1 MIVSLD
7 QVNAL
12 AKSKYKNY
20 MITVQSADSMM
31 LSDLAEEEDILATSI
46 PNPIERFF
54 TFLTL
59 EVRDTEV
66 DKAMLEMRITLAKED
81 KIKGT
86 GRSAALAKKDKSE
99 KSAIHDNF
107 IEVCRSL
114 SDDLTKSAKTLCETK
129 YYKNTQFDVGSRIA
143 FIDELNLNNSNF
155 PDYLIFTLNK
165 LNVILSE
172 SLGINLRLA
181 VLAKDNIHCP
191 FDKNI
196 NKVLNQ
202 ADLVTTHNTLENS
215 LSAASNSNTLLP
227 EFFDNFSI
235 EKVKDG
241 RNVYDL
247 NKFISSITKTDSGTG
262 QMADMTNIMSSLEKA
277 NKVTANI
284 SSQSITDALV
294 SVQDLQNG
302 RLDPIDSPESS
313 KIGIVHHRTILT
325 KNDDDGNLL
334 VPFIPVKDGEV
345 VSDKPVYL
353 TAVEEK
359 DQYIAEWCE
368 TFKNGDGS
376 KKQRVLARYCGNVLT
391 VDTHL
396 VTYKEYSPLATMSPA
411 RSCIPFQNHSNGKRL
426 LMSCNHHKQAVPTFG
441 ACRARVGTGCE
452 SILDTGNYTAKD
464 LLEDFYDCN
473 SQMFPEIKNHKE
485 EILNSD
491 LKLLSIDVGRGTKTL
506 LLKVMAMEKLGDKFP
521 QTTKLLVPFAQKT
534 TEKNMFS

>member
-86 GRSAALAKKDKSE
+86 GRLAALTKKDKPE

-202 ADLVTTHNTLENS
+202 ADLVTTHAGQNCRRNET
-215 LSAASNSNTLLP
+215 
-227 EFFDNFSI
+227 
-235 EKVKDG
+235 VK
-241 RNVYDL
+241 
-247 NKFISSITKTDSGTG
+247 
-262 QMADMTNIMSSLEKA
+262 
-277 NKVTANI
+277 
-284 SSQSITDALV
+284 
-294 SVQDLQNG
+294 
-302 RLDPIDSPESS
+302 
-313 KIGIVHHRTILT
+313 
-325 KNDDDGNLL
+325 
-334 VPFIPVKDGEV
+334 
-345 VSDKPVYL
+345 
-353 TAVEEK
+353 
-359 DQYIAEWCE
+359 
-368 TFKNGDGS
+368 
-376 KKQRVLARYCGNVLT
+376 
-391 VDTHL
+391 
-396 VTYKEYSPLATMSPA
+396 
-411 RSCIPFQNHSNGKRL
+411 
-426 LMSCNHHKQAVPTFG
+426 
-441 ACRARVGTGCE
+441 
-452 SILDTGNYTAKD
+452 
-464 LLEDFYDCN
+464 
-473 SQMFPEIKNHKE
+473 
-485 EILNSD
+485 
-491 LKLLSIDVGRGTKTL
+491 
-506 LLKVMAMEKLGDKFP
+506 
-521 QTTKLLVPFAQKT
+521 
-534 TEKNMFS
+534 

>member
-1 MIVSLD
+1 MKQTQNKRRLLMIVSLD

-172 SLGINLRLA
+172 S
-181 VLAKDNIHCP
+181 P
-191 FDKNI
+191 
-196 NKVLNQ
+196 
-202 ADLVTTHNTLENS
+202 
-215 LSAASNSNTLLP
+215 
-227 EFFDNFSI
+227 
-235 EKVKDG
+235 
-241 RNVYDL
+241 
-247 NKFISSITKTDSGTG
+247 
-262 QMADMTNIMSSLEKA
+262 
-277 NKVTANI
+277 
-284 SSQSITDALV
+284 V
-294 SVQDLQNG
+294 S
-302 RLDPIDSPESS
+302 
-313 KIGIVHHRTILT
+313 
-325 KNDDDGNLL
+325 
-334 VPFIPVKDGEV
+334 
-345 VSDKPVYL
+345 Y
-353 TAVEEK
+353 
-359 DQYIAEWCE
+359 
-368 TFKNGDGS
+368 
-376 KKQRVLARYCGNVLT
+376 
-391 VDTHL
+391 THL
-396 VTYKEYSPLATMSPA
+396 TL
-411 RSCIPFQNHSNGKRL
+411 
-426 LMSCNHHKQAVPTFG
+426 PTI
-441 ACRARVGTGCE
+441 A
-452 SILDTGNYTAKD
+452 
-464 LLEDFYDCN
+464 
-473 SQMFPEIKNHKE
+473 
-485 EILNSD
+485 
-491 LKLLSIDVGRGTKTL
+491 
-506 LLKVMAMEKLGDKFP
+506 
-521 QTTKLLVPFAQKT
+521 
-534 TEKNMFS
+534 